1 MAHRLSTIVDA
12 DQILVMRHGK
22 IMEQGT
28 HKELLALHG
37 YYYELYNS
45 QYEQEYTQRAWNIE

>member
-1 MAHRLSTIVDA
+1 
-12 DQILVMRHGK
+12 
-22 IMEQGT
+22 MEQGT